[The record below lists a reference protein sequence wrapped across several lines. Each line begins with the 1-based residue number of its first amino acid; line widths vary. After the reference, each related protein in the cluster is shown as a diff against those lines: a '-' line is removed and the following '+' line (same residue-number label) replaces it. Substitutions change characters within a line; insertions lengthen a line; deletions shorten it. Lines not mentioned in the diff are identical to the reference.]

1 MARKKAAKRAVAA
14 TKKAAPTARATQV
27 TAKPK
32 TRSKPAAPAKAKS
45 EAPKHRI
52 YSVAVGGVYPYY
64 VAKVEKKGRSREEL
78 DRIIRWLTGYTQ
90 RALEARL
97 ADKTDFET
105 FFAEAPQPN
114 PLRTLVTGTICGI
127 RVETIEDPLM
137 REIRILDKLVD
148 ELAKGRPM
156 EKILR
161 KPAEG

>member
-1 MARKKAAKRAVAA
+1 MAKKKAAKRAVAA
-14 TKKAAPTARATQV
+14 RKKAAPKARATK
-27 TAKPK
+27 A
-32 TRSKPAAPAKAKS
+32 PANPGTPAKAKAQPKA

-114 PLRTLVTGTICGI
+114 PLRH
-127 RVETIEDPLM
+127 
-137 REIRILDKLVD
+137 
-148 ELAKGRPM
+148 GRHGQS
-156 EKILR
+156 R
-161 KPAEG
+161 GC

>member
-1 MARKKAAKRAVAA
+1 MAKKKAAKKTVGAK
-14 TKKAAPTARATQV
+14 KKAAPKARATKAPV
-27 TAKPK
+27 KPK
-32 TRSKPAAPAKAKS
+32 APAKARPK
-45 EAPKHRI
+45 ADKPKHRI

-64 VAKVEKKGRSREEL
+64 VAKVEKKGRSKEEL
-78 DRIIRWLTGYTQ
+78 DQIIRWLTGYTQ
-90 RALEARL
+90 RTLEARL

-105 FFAEAPQPN
+105 FFAAAPKPN
-114 PLRTLVTGTICGI
+114 PLRSLVTGTICGI
-127 RVETIEDPLM
+127 RVETIEEALM

>member
-1 MARKKAAKRAVAA
+1 MAKKKAAKKAAVR
-14 TKKAAPTARATQV
+14 KKAT
-27 TAKPK
+27 PK
-32 TRSKPAAPAKAKS
+32 TRVTKPAAKPAAPAKAKPAA
-45 EAPKHRI
+45 EPKAAAAKKHRI

-78 DRIIRWLTGYTQ
+78 DQIFRWLTGYTQ
-90 RALEARL
+90 RGLEGRL

-105 FFAEAPQPN
+105 FFAKAPKPN
-114 PLRTLVTGTICGI
+114 PHRTLVTGTICGV

-148 ELAKGRPM
+148 ELAQGRPM

-161 KPAEG
+161 KPAAG

>member
-1 MARKKAAKRAVAA
+1 MAK
-14 TKKAAPTARATQV
+14 KKAAPKARATEVV
-27 TAKPK
+27 TKPRSPAKAPAKPK
-32 TRSKPAAPAKAKS
+32 AA
-45 EAPKHRI
+45 APKHRI

-64 VAKVEKKGRSREEL
+64 VAKVEKKGRSKAEL
-78 DRIIRWLTGYTQ
+78 DQIFRWLTGYTQ

-105 FFAEAPQPN
+105 FFAKAPKPN
-114 PLRTLVTGTICGI
+114 PLRSLVTGTICGI
-127 RVETIEDPLM
+127 RVETIEESLM

-161 KPAEG
+161 KPADG